1 MRWCVECGG
10 SDCGGGGGGGGDGG
24 GGEGDAA
31 VHATHFFWWGAGGCH
46 GPAVPKNALNPLMAI

>member
-10 SDCGGGGGGGGDGG
+10 SDYGGGGGGGG
-24 GGEGDAA
+24 GEGDA
-31 VHATHFFWWGAGGCH
+31 VMYATHFFWWGAGGCH